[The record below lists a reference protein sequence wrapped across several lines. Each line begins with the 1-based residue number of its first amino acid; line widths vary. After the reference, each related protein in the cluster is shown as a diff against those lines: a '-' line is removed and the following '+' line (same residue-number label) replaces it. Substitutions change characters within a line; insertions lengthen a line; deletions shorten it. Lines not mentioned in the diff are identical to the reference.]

1 VEVYLGDDDDFVKWS
16 NLLRKTEIRSK
27 VWQRGFRKK
36 QHDNQN
42 TKIGS
47 LLSDVTQ
54 NDILN

>member
-1 VEVYLGDDDDFVKWS
+1 MEVYLGDDDLVKWS

-36 QHDNQN
+36 QDANQN